1 MNQDTL
7 LMIMYFLYKDNP
19 YAINCDWLQY
29 SVNLFRTDPSIS
41 CPPTYR
47 VELCQGNN
55 VFEKRALVFDK
66 NGRKTLTL
74 LWQPYSSVLNPLLMT
89 VQVANEGLYSG
100 NILSSLDLTK
110 QIVDC
115 QFNSVGR
122 FDVCCDFTMNDKRF
136 ETIKHLNSGHYYVE
150 RKGEGSNFWHE
161 EKLGDHKHKVTH
173 CISWGSKHSEIKVKL
188 YNKTR
193 ELGMDNG
200 GQTEKPW
207 IVKEWETIGIDKHHA
222 WRLEFS
228 LTSNGQLRYND
239 NQIFLNNIASPSWLM
254 RVYFDL
260 YYSRFVT
267 RINQGRKKGHHND
280 DKRVFLIPLP
290 SDGEKIAWKAS
301 NNNTTESLPAV
312 KLLRSMLHQLE
323 NEALVADKPLF
334 KSYTDTIL
342 DVVTTHHL
350 EEYFERCFCVN
361 AHDYLTSLS
370 SNAGE
375 GVNIQNVSISK
386 LID

>member
-122 FDVCCDFTMNDKRF
+122 FDVCCDFSMTDKRF

-200 GQTEKPW
+200 GQPEKPW
-207 IVKEWETIGIDKHHA
+207 IVKEWETIGIDKQHA

-361 AHDYLTSLS
+361 AHDYLNSLN